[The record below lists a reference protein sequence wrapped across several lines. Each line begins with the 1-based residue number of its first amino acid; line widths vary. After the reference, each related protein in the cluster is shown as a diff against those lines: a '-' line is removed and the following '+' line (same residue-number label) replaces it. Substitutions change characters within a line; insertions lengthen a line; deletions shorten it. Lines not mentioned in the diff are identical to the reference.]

1 MRRALALG
9 LGLAALAACASRPP
23 AAERGDVMQ
32 RILPST
38 VQLRAEVAGGARRMG
53 SGVVIAADRGGARSW
68 IVTTRHV
75 LSATG
80 DQQISVGVPG
90 RRGRLKAEV
99 VALNEEAD
107 LALVMISGLAL
118 PPVTL
123 QETVGL
129 GDEVWVVGFPWG
141 RRLTVVSGV
150 VSQIAGSDGEIA
162 LTGAARMIDASVS
175 YGASGGGVFHAPTGT
190 LIAIV
195 EGYRTAR
202 ITLQTVP
209 EKVVDVPVPGETT
222 VISAAAIRRFLGGAG
237 IGPH

>member
-1 MRRALALG
+1 VRRALVLG
-9 LGLAALAACASRPP
+9 SLLVALAACASRPP
-23 AAERGDVMQ
+23 AADRGDVMQ

-38 VQLRAEVAGGARRMG
+38 VQLRAEASSGTRRVG
-53 SGVVIAADRGGARSW
+53 SGVVVAADTGGARSW
-68 IVTTRHV
+68 IVTTRHIM
-75 LSATG
+75 SATG
-80 DQQISVGVPG
+80 DQQISVSVPG

-99 VALNEEAD
+99 VALNDEAD
-107 LALVMISGLAL
+107 LALVVVSGLAL

-123 QETVGL
+123 KDTVRL

-150 VSQIAGSDGEIA
+150 VSQIAGGEGEVAI
-162 LTGAARMIDASVS
+162 TGAAHMIDASVS
-175 YGASGGGVFHAPTGT
+175 YGASGGGVFDAPTGA
-190 LIAIV
+190 LVAIV

-222 VISAAAIRRFLGGAG
+222 VIPAATIRSFLAGAG
-237 IGPH
+237 LGPQ